1 MQQDFTCLFA
11 GEAGYGV
18 MSAGATVAK
27 AAGRNNLWAFVV
39 NEYPSLIKG
48 GLNTCLV
55 RLAAAP
61 RTAHEET
68 LDCLAVLSP
77 AGLEQNGHRLQ
88 PGGTLIADASLT
100 VDSSRLAAGIRVC
113 QLPLLQ
119 KGGGDIGKIMSN
131 SAMLGAFCAV
141 SGFPVDLIEAV
152 LADEF
157 KPEVFEKNRRLL
169 RETYEL
175 AVRQTTA
182 AAAFML
188 PFSQPLAPR
197 MLINGNDAI
206 AMGAI
211 QAGCK
216 FAAGYPMTPGSS
228 VLTYLADNGPAF
240 GLVFKQTEDEIAAIN
255 MLIGAGFA
263 GVRAIGSTS
272 GGGFSLMVEA
282 LGFAALAEVP
292 LVMVNAQRGGPS
304 TGQPTRTAQADLAFV
319 LNASQGEFLR
329 VVVAPGDIDECFSE
343 TCRAFNLAEKY
354 QLPVIILTD
363 KYLADSAATHPFFA
377 TEGLAVERGKLA
389 DAAWLAKNQPYQR
402 YEFTADGVSMRALP
416 GTPGGR
422 HIATSYTHGEDGFY
436 SSGNREYAGS
446 EPEVTVKAL
455 DKLFDKAPHILA
467 ELEAVK
473 LYGPESADLTL
484 VVWGSTKGAALEA
497 MELAQAAGISVN
509 VLQVVYLS
517 PFPAAAVAAALGR
530 SRQTLLVEG
539 NKTAQLGGLVRM
551 HTGIQLAN
559 RYLKY
564 DSRAFTPSQILL
576 KIKEVLA

>member
-1 MQQDFTCLFA
+1 MKSDFSCLFA

-18 MSAGATVAK
+18 MSAGSTVAK
-27 AAGRNNLWAFVV
+27 AAGRNNLWTFVV

-55 RLAAAP
+55 RLAAEP
-61 RTAHEET
+61 LQAHEEAI
-68 LDCLAVLSP
+68 DCLASLSQE
-77 AGLEQNGHRLQ
+77 GMEQNYSRLQ
-88 PGGTLIADASLT
+88 PNGLLIADASLA
-100 VDSSRLAAGIRVC
+100 VDSTRLAPGVRVY

-119 KGGGDIGKIMSN
+119 KGSGDVAKIMSN

-141 SGFPVDLIEAV
+141 SGFPIELIEAV

-157 KPEVFEKNRRLL
+157 KPEVFEKNRVLL
-169 RETYEL
+169 RSTYEVAL
-175 AVRQTTA
+175 PQA
-182 AAAFML
+182 AAATFPL
-188 PFSQPLAPR
+188 PFSQAAARP

-206 AMGAI
+206 SMGAL

-240 GLVFKQTEDEIAAIN
+240 GLVFKQAEDEIAAIN

-329 VVVAPGDIDECFSE
+329 IVVAPGDIEECFYE
-343 TCRAFNLAEKY
+343 TFRAFNLAEKY

-363 KYLADSAATHPFFA
+363 KYLADSSATHPFFK
-377 TEGLAVERGKLA
+377 TEGLTIERGKLA
-389 DAAWLAKNQPYQR
+389 DAAWLAAHQPYKR
-402 YEFTADGVSMRALP
+402 YEFTAGGVSARALP
-416 GTPGGR
+416 GTAGGR

-436 SSGNREYAGS
+436 SSGNYEYAGS

-455 DKLFDKAPHILA
+455 DKLFDKEPHILA
-467 ELEAVK
+467 ELEAVR
-473 LYGPESADLTL
+473 LYGPETAELTL

-497 MELAQAAGISVN
+497 MTLAQAAGISVN

-517 PFPAAAVAAALGR
+517 PFPAAAVTEVLSR

-539 NKTAQLGGLVRM
+539 NKTAQLGGLIRM
-551 HTGIQLAN
+551 HTGIQIAN